1 MKKMKKAVLMSLCL
15 LCSGVQSSELDTLIE
30 TSSAIVDQIDKGI
43 MFVGGSIHASQTGMG
58 ISSGQLS
65 GNYYISS
72 EQVTAYNSALSGMVN
87 YLPYGS
93 AEDYLNEQAQSELDA
108 MEDAIEEFT
117 TVVVDMLEVQEVAER
132 SESAETPDDQAEV
145 QDYIAQNDMSVSQE
159 DADTYNQSLDDI
171 EEHANAA
178 GAFLAVAGNPEA
190 VAFLDQGA
198 MDNNTRVEDNTLT
211 YSSTN
216 QAVELAWA
224 SSETVSSVY
233 LNGQGNYGLDIYATE
248 TEILNTGYE
257 SLFYNTGPTAL
268 GFNCFMY
275 QIDCEDE
282 ESDNT

>member
-1 MKKMKKAVLMSLCL
+1 MKKAVLTSLCL

-43 MFVGGSIHASQTGMG
+43 MFVGGSIYASQTGMG

-65 GNYYISS
+65 GNYYISD

-108 MEDAIEEFT
+108 MEDAIGDFT
-117 TVVVDMLEVQEVAER
+117 AVVVDMLEVQEVAER
-132 SESAETPDDQAEV
+132 AESAETPDDQAEV
-145 QDYIAQNDMSVSQE
+145 QEYIAQNDMSVSQD

-171 EEHANAA
+171 ESHANAA

-190 VAFLDQGA
+190 VQFLDQGA
-198 MDNNTRVEDNTLT
+198 MDNNTRVEDNALT

-224 SSETVSSVY
+224 SSETVSSIY
-233 LNGQGNYGLDIYATE
+233 LNGQGDYGLDIYASE
-248 TEILNTGYE
+248 TDILNAGYE
-257 SLFYNTGPTAL
+257 SLFYNTSPTAL

-275 QIDCEDE
+275 QIDCDE
-282 ESDNT
+282 GDET

>member
-1 MKKMKKAVLMSLCL
+1 MKKAVLTSLYL
-15 LCSGVQSSELDTLIE
+15 LCSGAQSSELDTLIE
-30 TSSAIVDQIDKGI
+30 TSSAIVDQINKGI

-65 GNYYISS
+65 GNYYISN
-72 EQVTAYNSALSGMVN
+72 EQISAYNSALTGMVN
-87 YLPYGS
+87 YMPYGS
-93 AEDYLNEQAQSELDA
+93 AEDYLNEQAQSQLDA
-108 MEDAIEEFT
+108 MEDAIGDFT
-117 TVVVDMLEVQEVAER
+117 AVVVDMLEVQEVAER
-132 SESAETPDDQAEV
+132 AETAETPDDQAEV
-145 QDYIAQNDMSVSQE
+145 QEYIAQNDMSVSQE

-171 EEHANAA
+171 ENHANAA

-211 YSSTN
+211 YSASN

-233 LNGQGNYGLDIYATE
+233 LNGQGDYGLDIYASE
-248 TEILNTGYE
+248 TDILNTGYE

-275 QIDCEDE
+275 QIDCDE
-282 ESDNT
+282 GDET

>member
-1 MKKMKKAVLMSLCL
+1 
-15 LCSGVQSSELDTLIE
+15 
-30 TSSAIVDQIDKGI
+30 
-43 MFVGGSIHASQTGMG
+43 MFVGGAHHASQTGTG

-65 GNYYISS
+65 GNYYISD

-108 MEDAIEEFT
+108 MEDAIGDFT
-117 TVVVDMLEVQEVAER
+117 AVVVGMLEVQEVAER
-132 SESAETPDDQAEV
+132 AETAETPDDQAEV
-145 QDYIAQNDMSVSQE
+145 QNYIAQNDMSVSQE

-171 EEHANAA
+171 ENHANAA

-198 MDNNTRVEDNTLT
+198 MDNNTRVEDNALS
-211 YSSTN
+211 YSASN

-224 SSETVSSVY
+224 SSETVSSIY
-233 LNGQGNYGLDIYATE
+233 LNGQGDFGLDIYASE
-248 TEILNTGYE
+248 TDILNTGYE

-275 QIDCEDE
+275 QVDCDE
-282 ESDNT
+282 GDET

>member
-1 MKKMKKAVLMSLCL
+1 MKKAVLMSLYL
-15 LCSGVQSSELDTLIE
+15 LCSGAQSSELDTLIE
-30 TSSAIVDQIDKGI
+30 TSSAIVDQINKGI

-65 GNYYISS
+65 GNYYISD
-72 EQVTAYNSALSGMVN
+72 EQVTAYNAALSGMVH

-108 MEDAIEEFT
+108 MEDAIGDFT
-117 TVVVDMLEVQEVAER
+117 AVVVDMLEVQEVAER
-132 SESAETPDDQAEV
+132 AETAETPDDQAEV
-145 QDYIAQNDMSVSQE
+145 QDYIAQNDMSVSQD

-198 MDNNTRVEDNTLT
+198 MDNNTRVEDNALT

-233 LNGQGNYGLDIYATE
+233 LNGQGDYGLDIYASE
-248 TEILNTGYE
+248 AEILNTGYE

-275 QIDCEDE
+275 QIDCDE
-282 ESDNT
+282 GDET

>member
-1 MKKMKKAVLMSLCL
+1 MKKAVLMSLCL

>member
-1 MKKMKKAVLMSLCL
+1 MKKAVLTSLYL

-30 TSSAIVDQIDKGI
+30 TSSAIVDQINKGI

-93 AEDYLNEQAQSELDA
+93 AKEYLNEQAQSELDA
-108 MEDAIEEFT
+108 MEDAIEDFT

-132 SESAETPDDQAEV
+132 AETAETPDDQAEV

-198 MDNNTRVEDNTLT
+198 MDNNTRVEDNALT

-233 LNGQGNYGLDIYATE
+233 LNGQGNYGLDIYASE
-248 TEILNTGYE
+248 TDILNTGYE

-275 QIDCEDE
+275 QIDCDE
-282 ESDNT
+282 GDET

>member
-1 MKKMKKAVLMSLCL
+1 MSLCL

>member
-1 MKKMKKAVLMSLCL
+1 MMMKMKKAVLMSLYL
-15 LCSGVQSSELDTLIE
+15 SCSGVQSSELDTLIE
-30 TSSAIVDQIDKGI
+30 TSSAIVDQINKGI
-43 MFVGGSIHASQTGMG
+43 MFVGGAHHASQTGMG

-65 GNYYISS
+65 GNYYISD
-72 EQVTAYNSALSGMVN
+72 EQVTAYNSALSGMVH

-108 MEDAIEEFT
+108 MEDAIGDFT
-117 TVVVDMLEVQEVAER
+117 AVVVGMLEVQEVAER
-132 SESAETPDDQAEV
+132 AETAETPDDQAEV

-178 GAFLAVAGNPEA
+178 GAFLAVAGNPDA
-190 VAFLDQGA
+190 VSYLDQGA
-198 MDNNTRVEDNTLT
+198 IDNNTRVEDNVLS
-211 YSSTN
+211 YSASN

-224 SSETVSSVY
+224 SSETVSSIY
-233 LNGQGNYGLDIYATE
+233 LNGQGDYGLDIYASE
-248 TEILNTGYE
+248 TDILNTGYE

-275 QIDCEDE
+275 QIDCDE
-282 ESDNT
+282 GDET

>member
-1 MKKMKKAVLMSLCL
+1 MKKAVLMSLYL
-15 LCSGVQSSELDTLIE
+15 SCSGAQSSELDTLIE
-30 TSSAIVDQIDKGI
+30 TSSAIVDQINKGI

-93 AEDYLNEQAQSELDA
+93 AEEYLNEQAQSELDA

-132 SESAETPDDQAEV
+132 AETAETPDDQAEV

-171 EEHANAA
+171 ENHANAA

-190 VAFLDQGA
+190 VQFLDQGA
-198 MDNNTRVEDNTLT
+198 MDNNTRVEDNALT

-224 SSETVSSVY
+224 SSETVSSIY
-233 LNGQGNYGLDIYATE
+233 LNGQGDYGLDIYASE
-248 TEILNTGYE
+248 TDILNTGYE

-275 QIDCEDE
+275 QIDCDE
-282 ESDNT
+282 GDET

>member
-1 MKKMKKAVLMSLCL
+1 MKKAVLTSLYL

-65 GNYYISS
+65 GNYYISD

-108 MEDAIEEFT
+108 MEDAIGDFT
-117 TVVVDMLEVQEVAER
+117 AVVVDMLEVQEVAER
-132 SESAETPDDQAEV
+132 AESAETPDDQAEV
-145 QDYIAQNDMSVSQE
+145 QEYIAQNDMSVSQD

-171 EEHANAA
+171 ESHANAA

-190 VAFLDQGA
+190 VQFLDQGA
-198 MDNNTRVEDNTLT
+198 MDNNTRVEDNALT

-224 SSETVSSVY
+224 SSETVSSIY
-233 LNGQGNYGLDIYATE
+233 LNGQGDYGLDIYASE
-248 TEILNTGYE
+248 TDILNAGYE
-257 SLFYNTGPTAL
+257 SLFYNTSPTAL

-275 QIDCEDE
+275 QIDCDE
-282 ESDNT
+282 GDET

>member
-1 MKKMKKAVLMSLCL
+1 MKKAVLTSLYL

-30 TSSAIVDQIDKGI
+30 TSSAIVDQINKGI

-65 GNYYISS
+65 GNYYISD
-72 EQVTAYNSALSGMVN
+72 EQVTAYNSALSGMVH

-93 AEDYLNEQAQSELDA
+93 AEEYLNEQAQSELDA

-132 SESAETPDDQAEV
+132 AETAETPDDQAEV

-198 MDNNTRVEDNTLT
+198 MDNNTRVEDNALT

-233 LNGQGNYGLDIYATE
+233 LNGQGDYGLDIYASE
-248 TEILNTGYE
+248 TDILNTGYE

-275 QIDCEDE
+275 QIDCDE
-282 ESDNT
+282 GDET